1 MSFFGMYECIMQL
14 LEYLVKSHM
23 QIADKPYKKRG
34 VPYVKHDVQNPSM

>member
-23 QIADKPYKKRG
+23 QIADKPYKKTRG
-34 VPYVKHDVQNPSM
+34 SIRQT